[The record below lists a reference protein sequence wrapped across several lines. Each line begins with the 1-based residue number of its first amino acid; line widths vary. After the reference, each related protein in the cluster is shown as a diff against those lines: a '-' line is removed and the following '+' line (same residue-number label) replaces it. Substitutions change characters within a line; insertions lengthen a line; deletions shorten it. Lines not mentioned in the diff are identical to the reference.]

1 MRRSLLTILVAMAVY
16 GFSAGSVHSLSR
28 ALGSLVKFPLLIY
41 LTSALCA
48 LAWWVL
54 ARFLTSGLSFRATLG
69 LALRTFADASIML
82 ASLAPVNLFL
92 GRTIV
97 QPTPEAL
104 NEYPL
109 YQGLN
114 VAFVAVCGTVAVVR
128 QACRMR
134 EVHALTRRKAVGVAA
149 AWLAVSLFVGGQ
161 CAWYLRPL
169 YGCSAV
175 HGTPFILGS
184 TPDLRGARSFYEAVY
199 FYVDPPPLPKDY
211 STRGR

>member
-1 MRRSLLTILVAMAVY
+1 MVRSLGTILVAMAIY
-16 GFSAGSVHSLSR
+16 GFSAGSVDSLR
-28 ALGSLVKFPLLIY
+28 MALWTLAKFPLVIY
-41 LTSALCA
+41 LTSTLCA

-69 LALRTFADASIML
+69 LALRTFADASVML

-97 QPTPEAL
+97 QPTPDAL

-114 VAFVAVCGTVAVVR
+114 VLFVAVCGTVAVVR
-128 QACRMR
+128 QVCRMQK
-134 EVHALTRRKAVGVAA
+134 VHHLTRRRAAGVAA

-161 CAWYLRPL
+161 CAWFLRPL
-169 YGCSAV
+169 YGCSAFPGV
-175 HGTPFILGS
+175 PFILGNA
-184 TPDLRGARSFYEAVY
+184 PVFRGARSFYEAGY
-199 FYVDPPPLPKDY
+199 FYVNPPPLP
-211 STRGR
+211 

>member
-1 MRRSLLTILVAMAVY
+1 MARSLLIILVAMEIY
-16 GFSAGSVHSLSR
+16 GFSAGSVDSLR
-28 ALGSLVKFPLLIY
+28 MALWTLAKFPLVIY
-41 LTSALCA
+41 LTSTLCA

-69 LALRTFADASIML
+69 LALRTFADASVML

-92 GRTIV
+92 GRTIA

-114 VAFVAVCGTVAVVR
+114 VLFVAVCGTVAVVR
-128 QACRMR
+128 QVCRMQK
-134 EVHALTRRKAVGVAA
+134 VHHLTRRKAAGVAA
-149 AWLAVSLFVGGQ
+149 AWLAVSLFAGGQ
-161 CAWYLRPL
+161 CAWYFRPL

-175 HGTPFILGS
+175 RDLPFILGS

-199 FYVDPPPLPKDY
+199 FYLDPPPLPKDY
-211 STRGR
+211 HTRRR